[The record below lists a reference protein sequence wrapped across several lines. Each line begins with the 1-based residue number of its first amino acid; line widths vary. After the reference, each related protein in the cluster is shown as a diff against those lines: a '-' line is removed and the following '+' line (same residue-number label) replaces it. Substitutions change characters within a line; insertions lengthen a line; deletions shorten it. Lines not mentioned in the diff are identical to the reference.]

1 MKTRIASG
9 LSSVCCALV
18 LFTQTAH
25 AETLQDI
32 YLQALDNDHRFK
44 AAEAQRDA
52 GVENRNLR
60 RAALLPQIAGDASWQ
75 KSDVENKV
83 ANRQL
88 SEELQEQTP
97 AEYDSTQITYGVGL
111 RQSIIDLSNW
121 HLYAQGKA
129 LADVAE
135 AEFAIAREELILRTS
150 QAYFD
155 ALRAVDNFSTA
166 KAEED
171 ALSHQLEQTRQR
183 FAVGLT
189 AITEVHEAQAAFDS
203 ATANRLVAEG
213 NLGIAFEALEVLTG
227 QSYRSLSPLRDDF
240 PVAPP
245 EPLAREEW
253 VKMALE
259 NNSALQASQFNAR
272 SAEANSK
279 AARSRHLPTVSG
291 SIRYG
296 TNENEIDD
304 ITIQD
309 QEATTVQLDL
319 TVPLFAGGGTSAS
332 RRQAASQYVQAR
344 EIYLQTQRDT
354 IQSTRSRHLD
364 VLTSAATVKA
374 RKQAITS
381 SRSALEA
388 TQAGYDVGTRDLVDV
403 LNAQRNLYSAQRDYY
418 NALYSYVLATL
429 QLKQAAG
436 VLVAADVGELNQW
449 LDSARP
455 INYTP

>member
-1 MKTRIASG
+1 MTIRIASG

-18 LFTQTAH
+18 LFCQTAH

-32 YLQALDNDHRFK
+32 YFQALENDHRFK
-44 AAEAQRDA
+44 AAQAERDA
-52 GVENRNLR
+52 GLENRDLR
-60 RAALLPQIAGDASWQ
+60 RAALLPQIAGDATWQ
-75 KSDVENKV
+75 RSDIDNKV
-83 ANRQL
+83 ANREL

-97 AEYDSTQITYGVGL
+97 PEYKSTQISYGVGL
-111 RQSIIDLSNW
+111 SQSIINLSNW
-121 HLYAQGKA
+121 HLYSQGKA
-129 LADVAE
+129 LANIAE
-135 AEFAIAREELILRTS
+135 AEFAIAEEELILRTS

-155 ALRAVDNFSTA
+155 ALRAVDNLSTA

-171 ALSHQLEQTRQR
+171 ALAHQLEQTKQR

-227 QSYRSLSPLRDDF
+227 RSYRSLSPLRDDF
-240 PVAPP
+240 PVEPP
-245 EPLAREEW
+245 QPIARDEW

-259 NNSALQASQFNAR
+259 NNSALQASQLSAR
-272 SAEANSK
+272 AAEAGAN
-279 AARSRHLPTVSG
+279 AAKSRHLPTLTGSLRYG
-291 SIRYG
+291 SIERDI
-296 TNENEIDD
+296 ED

-309 QEATTVQLDL
+309 QDATTVQLDL
-319 TVPLFAGGGTSAS
+319 SIPLFAGGGTSAT

-344 EIYLQTQRDT
+344 ELYLQTQRD
-354 IQSTRSRHLD
+354 IVQSTRSRHLD
-364 VLTSAATVKA
+364 VLTTAATVKA

-403 LNAQRNLYSAQRDYY
+403 LNAQGRLYSAQRDYY

-436 VLVAADVGELNQW
+436 VLVSADVSELNQW
-449 LDSARP
+449 LDSTRAV
-455 INYTP
+455 NYTP